1 MKNKTK
7 SVLIFIGILTFF
19 CLLIGGVLFNSY
31 NAKASS
37 PAGMATL
44 IASSTVKAIVG
55 PSNAVTLFNFNV
67 DCASRVITTY
77 ANPIM
82 FTFATSSDLSSTV
95 KPTGTFG
102 HYQAAST
109 TIAYDSG
116 IYGCGLWQAYGF
128 GASTTISISEFKG
141 FR

>member
-7 SVLIFIGILTFF
+7 IFIGILTLF
-19 CLLIGGVLFNSY
+19 CLLMGGVLFDSY

-55 PSNAVTLFNFNV
+55 PSNAITLFSANV
-67 DCASRVITTY
+67 DCASRIITTY
-77 ANPIM
+77 AQPIM
-82 FTFATSSDLSSTV
+82 LTFATSTDLDQV
-95 KPTGTFG
+95 VMPTGSFG

-116 IYGCGLWQAYGF
+116 LYGCGLWQAYGF
-128 GASTTISISEFKG
+128 EASTTISTSEFKG